1 MKCRKDNQDMRPVIR
16 GAHLKKA
23 RKGKKK
29 LSMFHVQASVSING
43 QLLNKALSLHHTQAK
58 PKVHCLSNMRLKI
71 GRKFYGAAE
80 R

>member
-16 GAHLKKA
+16 GAHLK
-23 RKGKKK
+23 KKK

>member
-16 GAHLKKA
+16 GAHL
-23 RKGKKK
+23 GKKK